1 MSDAPHSSTIPEAD
15 KKMADQL
22 MMIGTIVAGAFAI
35 LSILLGGGAGLVYL
49 LIYGAIAAALWFL
62 GVTKLRTG
70 DLQSS
75 KMVALVAGII
85 LGVLGLIALT
95 FGGLSS
101 ILGLVGLGTAGAL
114 VYSAML
120 LSPGRKLF

>member
-1 MSDAPHSSTIPEAD
+1 MSDAPHSSTIPDAD

-22 MMIGTIVAGAFAI
+22 MMIGTIVAAAFAV
-35 LSILLGGGAGLVYL
+35 LSILLAGGAGFVYL
-49 LIYGAIAAALWFL
+49 LIYGALAAALWFL
-62 GVTKLRTG
+62 GVTKVRTG

-75 KMVALVAGII
+75 KMVALVAGVIMA
-85 LGVLGLIALT
+85 VLGLIALT
-95 FGGLSS
+95 YGGLTSL
-101 ILGLVGLGTAGAL
+101 LGLIGLGTAGAL

>member
-22 MMIGTIVAGAFAI
+22 MMIGTIVAGVFAV
-35 LSILLGGGAGLVYL
+35 LSILLGGGAGFVYL

-62 GVTKLRTG
+62 GVTKVRTG
-70 DLQSS
+70 DLPAA
-75 KMVALVAGII
+75 KMVAMVAGII
-85 LGVLGLIALT
+85 LAVLGLLALT
-95 FGGLSS
+95 YGGITSL
-101 ILGLVGLGTAGAL
+101 LGLIGLGTAGAL
-114 VYSAML
+114 IYAAML